1 MDQGGVAASTM
12 NLRVNSQHILIV
24 EDEAKLAHLLEDY
37 LTHAGYRT
45 TWLNN
50 GAVVIDWVK
59 AHGMDLMLL
68 DLMLPGMNGIDI
80 CREIRRFSQVP
91 IIMVTARGEETDRV
105 IGLELGADDYLC
117 KPFSMREL
125 LARIK
130 AVLRRNQKDDQQ
142 SPAAAI
148 LKGPSGLV
156 LDEDSRTVTIN
167 EVSLP
172 LTRLEFDL
180 IQHLILNPGRVLS
193 REQLLSQAW
202 GYDFVGGVRAVD
214 SAVKRLRKKIQ
225 LIDPELT
232 LIETVRG
239 IGYRMVR

>member
-1 MDQGGVAASTM
+1 MALKILVVDDETSVTDLIGY
-12 NLRVNSQHILIV
+12 NL
-24 EDEAKLAHLLEDY
+24 K
-37 LTHAGYRT
+37 
-45 TWLNN
+45 
-50 GAVVIDWVK
+50 K
-59 AHGMDLMLL
+59 AHYEVLVAHDGEAALLAADKHQPDLILL
-68 DLMLPGMNGIDI
+68 DLMLPKIDGLDV
-80 CREIRRFSQVP
+80 CRQLRKTSQVP

-125 LARIK
+125 MARIK
-130 AVLRRNQKDDQQ
+130 AVLRRNQKEITE
-142 SPAAAI
+142 STTAAI
-148 LKGPSGLV
+148 LEGPLGLV
-156 LDEDSRTVTIN
+156 LDEDSRMVTLN
-167 EVSLP
+167 EIPLS

-180 IQHLILNPGRVLS
+180 IQHLVLNTGRVLS

-225 LIDPELT
+225 RIDPDLT

-239 IGYRMVR
+239 IGYKMVR

>member
-1 MDQGGVAASTM
+1 MVQKILVVDDEVSVTDLISY
-12 NLRVNSQHILIV
+12 NL
-24 EDEAKLAHLLEDY
+24 E
-37 LTHAGYRT
+37 
-45 TWLNN
+45 
-50 GAVVIDWVK
+50 K
-59 AHGMDLMLL
+59 AHYDVLVAYDGEAALASAHEHKPDLILL
-68 DLMLPGMNGIDI
+68 DLMLPKIDGLDV
-80 CREIRRFSQVP
+80 CRELRKTSQVP

-130 AVLRRNQKDDQQ
+130 AVLRRNQNADQQ

-148 LKGPSGLV
+148 LKGPAGLV

-167 EVSLP
+167 EIPLV

-180 IQHLILNPGRVLS
+180 IQHLVLNPGRVLS

-225 LIDPELT
+225 LIDPALT

>member
-1 MDQGGVAASTM
+1 MALKILVVDDEISVTDLIGY
-12 NLRVNSQHILIV
+12 NL
-24 EDEAKLAHLLEDY
+24 K
-37 LTHAGYRT
+37 
-45 TWLNN
+45 
-50 GAVVIDWVK
+50 K
-59 AHGMDLMLL
+59 AHFEVLVAHDGEAALLAAEKHQPDLILL
-68 DLMLPGMNGIDI
+68 DLMLPKIDGLDV
-80 CREIRRFSQVP
+80 CRELRKTSQVP

-239 IGYRMVR
+239 IGYRIVR

>member
-1 MDQGGVAASTM
+1 MTLKILVVDDETSVTDLIGY
-12 NLRVNSQHILIV
+12 NL
-24 EDEAKLAHLLEDY
+24 K
-37 LTHAGYRT
+37 
-45 TWLNN
+45 
-50 GAVVIDWVK
+50 K
-59 AHGMDLMLL
+59 AHYEVLVAHDGEAALQAAEKHKPDLILL
-68 DLMLPGMNGIDI
+68 DLMLPKIDGLDV
-80 CREIRRFSQVP
+80 CRQLRKSSQVP

-125 LARIK
+125 MARIK
-130 AVLRRNQKDDQQ
+130 AVLRRNQKEITK
-142 SPAAAI
+142 SPTAAI
-148 LKGPSGLV
+148 LTGPSGLA
-156 LDEDSRTVTIN
+156 LDEDSRTVTLN
-167 EVSLP
+167 EIPLP

-180 IQHLILNPGRVLS
+180 IQHLILNSGRVLS

-225 LIDPELT
+225 QIDANLT

-239 IGYRMVR
+239 IGYRLVK

>member
-1 MDQGGVAASTM
+1 MVQKILVVDDEISVTDLISY
-12 NLRVNSQHILIV
+12 NL
-24 EDEAKLAHLLEDY
+24 E
-37 LTHAGYRT
+37 
-45 TWLNN
+45 
-50 GAVVIDWVK
+50 K
-59 AHGMDLMLL
+59 AHYDVLVAHDGEAALASARENKPDLILL
-68 DLMLPGMNGIDI
+68 DLMLPKIDGLDV
-80 CREIRRFSQVP
+80 CRELRKTSQVP

-130 AVLRRNQKDDQQ
+130 AVLRRNQHSDQQ
-142 SPAAAI
+142 NLAAVI

-167 EVSLP
+167 EIPLP

-180 IQHLILNPGRVLS
+180 IQHMVLNPGRVLS

-225 LIDPELT
+225 LIDPSLT